1 MTDMEPFVFKRI
13 YSRTVQSSIFFR
25 FRDFQGI
32 VDFYAILDFVEK
44 YLKAQNDFDFVE
56 EREH

>member
-1 MTDMEPFVFKRI
+1 MTEMQPFVFKRI
-13 YSRTVQSSIFFR
+13 YFRAVQSSMFFR
-25 FRDFQGI
+25 FGDFQGI

-56 EREH
+56 EREY